1 MVGGTYYAAT
11 GAVTPAVLWTSLPY
25 ALLVTTVLM
34 GKHIDKLT
42 WDEKE
47 GVRTLPVVLGDDA
60 SRRVT
65 TVLMAGFYVSVA
77 VLVLTGAAAVWTL
90 AALAALPVLATT
102 YRTYSSPKPAQ
113 PPARFPLWP
122 LWFGPWAFVHA
133 RRAGAL
139 LVVGLAAGALWP
151 VYLFD

>member
-1 MVGGTYYAAT
+1 
-11 GAVTPAVLWTSLPY
+11 
-25 ALLVTTVLM
+25 
-34 GKHIDKLT
+34 LT
-42 WDEKE
+42 E
-47 GVRTLPVVLGDDA
+47 
-60 SRRVT
+60 
-65 TVLMAGFYVSVA
+65 AGFYVSVA

-90 AALAALPVLATT
+90 AALAALPVLART